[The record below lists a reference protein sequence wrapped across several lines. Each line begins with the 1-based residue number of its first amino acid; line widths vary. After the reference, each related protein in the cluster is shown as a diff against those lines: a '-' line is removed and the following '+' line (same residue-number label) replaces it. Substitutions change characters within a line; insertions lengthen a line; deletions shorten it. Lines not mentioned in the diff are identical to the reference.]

1 MNNTLIERIIK
12 HEALKLKPYRCS
24 AGKLTIGVG
33 RNLDDNGI
41 TEEEAHYLLKND
53 IRNCHSEC
61 LNNLPFYAE
70 MDSVRQGVIL
80 EMCFNLGINRLKG
93 FKNMLK
99 ACELKN
105 YALASQEMLNSRWAL
120 QVGQR
125 ARTLAQIM
133 KMGVECE

>member
-1 MNNTLIERIIK
+1 MSNTLIERIIK

-41 TEEEAHYLLKND
+41 TEEEARYLLKND

-61 LNNLPFYAE
+61 LHNFPFYAE

-93 FKNMLK
+93 FKKMLK

-125 ARTLAQIM
+125 ARTMAYIM
-133 KMGVECE
+133 QMGVECE

>member
-1 MNNTLIERIIK
+1 MREKLIERIIK
-12 HEALKLKPYRCS
+12 HEGLKLKPYRCS

-33 RNLDDNGI
+33 RNIDDNGI
-41 TEEEAHYLLKND
+41 TEEEAVYLLNND

-61 LNNLPFYAE
+61 LHNFPFYA
-70 MDSVRQGVIL
+70 DIDKVRQGVIL
-80 EMCFNLGINRLKG
+80 EMCFNLGIARLKG
-93 FKNMLK
+93 FKNMLT

-105 YALASQEMLNSRWAL
+105 YSLASQEMLNSRWAQ

-133 KMGVECE
+133 KMGVE